1 MPRLTLVCGPEV
13 LLCRFPPIRAR
24 RLPLCSVS
32 LSAPGRPSCAS
43 QQCCPSSC
51 PPAVLFHSCLASAPV
66 ALLKK
71 AFPQSLHH
79 PPCLWPSE
87 GSQLLHRPVSPLQ
100 GHQLPRAGAW
110 QPCSLP
116 CLLSVAG
123 VAMYVFDYW
132 NLIWIWSNSHVV
144 IKIHQIQLFKVY
156 HSYYNWICLTQS
168 NIWVLE
174 LPGLWKPG
182 AGPQARA
189 LRSQS
194 WVSFLTLTSTLQVT

>member
-1 MPRLTLVCGPEV
+1 MGCTVRSRGWPFPTVPIIGLCKSPFRGAFSGPHLRMEAYMSSFSCLQAPQDFSESLSALPFSCRPSELCQGSLVCGPEV
-13 LLCRFPPIRAR
+13 FLCRFPRIRAQ

-32 LSAPGRPSCAS
+32 PSAPGTPSRAS

-71 AFPQSLHH
+71 AFPRSLHH

-116 CLLSVAG
+116 CLLSLAG
-123 VAMYVFDYW
+123 IAMYVFD
-132 NLIWIWSNSHVV
+132 
-144 IKIHQIQLFKVY
+144 
-156 HSYYNWICLTQS
+156 
-168 NIWVLE
+168 
-174 LPGLWKPG
+174 
-182 AGPQARA
+182 
-189 LRSQS
+189 
-194 WVSFLTLTSTLQVT
+194 